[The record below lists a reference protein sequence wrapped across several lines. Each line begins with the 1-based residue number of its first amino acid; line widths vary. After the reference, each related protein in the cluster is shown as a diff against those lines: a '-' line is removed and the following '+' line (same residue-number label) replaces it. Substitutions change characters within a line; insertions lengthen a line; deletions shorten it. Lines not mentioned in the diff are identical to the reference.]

1 MYEVY
6 VFTHSH
12 IPEHIPHTMWEIS
25 CVVNTATRED
35 AILSKVF
42 LRSGTT
48 TEKLTNDKCDSTNSE
63 RETTQAV
70 YDLDAFGMNDHN
82 IRQILPDNL

>member
-12 IPEHIPHTMWEIS
+12 IPEHIPHTLLEIS
-25 CVVNTATRED
+25 CVVNTAIAED

-42 LRSGTT
+42 LRVRYNNGETS
-48 TEKLTNDKCDSTNSE
+48 DKCDSTNSE
-63 RETTQAV
+63 IETTQAV
-70 YDLDAFGMNDHN
+70 YDLNAFGMNDHN
-82 IRQILPDNL
+82 IRQILPENL